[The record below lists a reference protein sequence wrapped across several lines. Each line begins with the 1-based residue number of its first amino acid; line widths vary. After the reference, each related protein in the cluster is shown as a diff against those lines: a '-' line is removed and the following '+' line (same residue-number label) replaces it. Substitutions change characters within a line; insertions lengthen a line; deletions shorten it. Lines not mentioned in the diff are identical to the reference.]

1 MLRNGFAICIIKFF
15 AWLFTTCSIVG
26 VGGGPEA
33 PVNPLLSTNRD
44 ESHKAVGGFLAIS
57 ISTHVFLLF

>member
-1 MLRNGFAICIIKFF
+1 MVCDLHHLVF
-15 AWLFTTCSIVG
+15 AWLFTSSIVG

-33 PVNPLLSTNRD
+33 LVNPLLSTNRD
-44 ESHKAVGGFLAIS
+44 ESQKAVGGGFLAIS